1 MIWKTL
7 MKFYYLKKKILQ
19 LPKHGRH
26 YWGKL
31 RTYKQSFNVLKQKKL
46 VNYYDLY
53 FQSDTLLLV
62 DIFQNFQNI
71 CLEIHEL
78 DLAHVLSAPGLAW
91 QRVLKKKKVKVR
103 YVIWYWFV
111 VNNRK
116 TYQRWNLSCYLLI
129 SKG

>member
-1 MIWKTL
+1 

-31 RTYKQSFNVLKQKKL
+31 HTYKKSFNVLKQKKL

-53 FQSDTLLLV
+53 FQSDTLFLV

-78 DLAHVLSAPGLAW
+78 DLSALGLAW

-103 YVIWYWFV
+103 YVI
-111 VNNRK
+111 
-116 TYQRWNLSCYLLI
+116 
-129 SKG
+129 